1 MSEDRVVE
9 GLPVQAFRVELLPDG
24 TWEWLCLASAEC
36 SVSGFGGI
44 ADAASAAGRHVA
56 EVHGGL
62 VPAVTTLVA
71 TRVTGL
77 RPRTWGRFR
86 AVSPS
91 GRTVAAGDDLAEVR
105 GAAMVWEAR
114 MRRASPEEHRAG
126 CACTGGFCWSA
137 RLLEYEPGA
146 VVREFVVDPAD
157 ALVCTVCG
165 HEAMDFQ
172 AGPGGLVCVACPAPT
187 GPSGVTTELA
197 ALQRLPLSAQDGGRE
212 CGDDPDIEVTR
223 GYFGGRAELLAPE
236 LFAAGSAAA
245 AAVVDGGREPGRR
258 LPPAVDELVR
268 VTVEGRA
275 RPVPG
280 GGFKVVVADGPA
292 AGMSLARF
300 TEVGLQRA
308 WIVAPSVMADGRR
321 WVSLTDQFDYPNYPP
336 GPDSRELG
344 EQLVDLMGAEVEAYR
359 EAADRCRVGDADPT
373 PELGAPVCGFEWPVS
388 DWPGVTWSC
397 TRSARHGVQHVAA
410 AGGVVVSVCPMPAG
424 LAERLAPGGAL

>member
-9 GLPVQAFRVELLPDG
+9 GLPVQAFRVEALPDG
-24 TWEWLCLASAEC
+24 TWEWLCLASAGC

-71 TRVTGL
+71 TRATGL
-77 RPRTWGRFR
+77 PGTYDDDSEGG
-86 AVSPS
+86 PDDEDQ
-91 GRTVAAGDDLAEVR
+91 GGDPDLLDLTTDT
-105 GAAMVWEAR
+105 
-114 MRRASPEEHRAG
+114 P
-126 CACTGGFCWSA
+126 TT
-137 RLLEYEPGA
+137 
-146 VVREFVVDPAD
+146 DP
-157 ALVCTVCG
+157 CG
-165 HEAMDFQ
+165 LTSDL
-172 AGPGGLVCVACPAPT
+172 G
-187 GPSGVTTELA
+187 
-197 ALQRLPLSAQDGGRE
+197 ALQRLPLAPAAPVILGPPE
-212 CGDDPDIEVTR
+212 F
-223 GYFGGRAELLAPE
+223 GYFGERAPE
-236 LFAAGSAAA
+236 LLAAGSAAA

-275 RPVPG
+275 RAVVPG

-292 AGMSLARF
+292 SGMSLARI
-300 TEVGLQRA
+300 TEVGSQRA
-308 WIVAPSVMADGRR
+308 WIESMAAPVDPQGPLHPSSGRPMRR
-321 WVSLTDQFDYPNYPP
+321 WVSLTDQLDYPNYPP

-373 PELGAPVCGFEWPVS
+373 PELGAPVCGFEWPVG
-388 DWPGVTWSC
+388 DWSGVTWSC